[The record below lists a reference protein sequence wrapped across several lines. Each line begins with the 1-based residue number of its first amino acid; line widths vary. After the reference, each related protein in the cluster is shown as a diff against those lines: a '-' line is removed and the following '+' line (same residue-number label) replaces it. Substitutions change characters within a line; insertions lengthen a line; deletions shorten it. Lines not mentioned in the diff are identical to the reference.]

1 MLRTFLKSEDGNYAA
16 IFAIAII
23 PIMAGV
29 AGAVDFVSINTKAAK
44 LQNMLDATALA
55 IGTKYYS
62 GMTKSEIE
70 EFGREFFLANMYGG
84 HKDDV
89 EFDFSDDLH
98 EFEGDA
104 QEFEADETSDG
115 SSRLISVTSTID
127 HEGSFIGFSSNWQ
140 TQRRSFV
147 RVAPGEP
154 ACVLALDPHASS
166 SVKIQGSTQVTLT
179 GCVIA
184 SNSDASDS
192 IYRGGSAKLAAKCVL
207 TSGGTVGLESNS
219 SSSLDCDAPL
229 EDQYP
234 SLDPLADVNPPPYTG
249 CQSVPGGKTKTL
261 SPGTYCNKTWSGDIT
276 LEPGVYILRGGQ
288 IKLGGNGRLV
298 GHGVTI
304 FLMDGAEFQ
313 SNANEVVQLSPSDHE
328 PYAGITIYQERGN
341 TSPLSLNGGSGSEL
355 SGFIYA
361 PSAHIFYAGNASMSG
376 AGDCIRI
383 VGKTIELTGNSNVSA
398 DCEAQLGGQEMNA
411 GRTISLVK

>member
-1 MLRTFLKSEDGNYAA
+1 MLRAFLNSEDGNYAA
-16 IFAIAII
+16 IFAIAIL

-29 AGAVDFVSINTKAAK
+29 AGAVDFVSINMKGAK

-62 GMTKSEIE
+62 GMTKDEIE
-70 EFGREFFLANMYGG
+70 TFGREFFFANMYGG
-84 HKDDV
+84 HKDAIEFYFNDDV
-89 EFDFSDDLH
+89 QDF
-98 EFEGDA
+98 A
-104 QEFEADETSDG
+104 ADETADG
-115 SSRLISVTSTID
+115 ASKLISVTSTID
-127 HEGSFIGFSSNWQ
+127 HEGSFISFSRNWQ

-219 SSSLDCDAPL
+219 NSSLDCDKPL

-234 SLDPLADVNPPPYTG
+234 SLDPLAGVNPPPYTG
-249 CQSVPGGKTKTL
+249 CQAVPGGKTKTL

-276 LEPGVYILRGGQ
+276 LEQGIYILRGGQ

-313 SNANEVVQLSPSDHE
+313 SNANEVVQLSPSDDE

-341 TSPLSLNGGSGSEL
+341 TSPLTINGGSGSEL
-355 SGFIYA
+355 TGFIYA
-361 PSAHIFYAGNASMSG
+361 PSAHVNYAGNASMSG
-376 AGDCIRI
+376 AGDCTRI
-383 VGKTIELTGNSNVSA
+383 VGKTIEMTGNSNVSS
-398 DCEAQLGGQEMNA
+398 DCEEQLGGREMSA
-411 GRTISLVK
+411 GRKLSLVR

>member
-1 MLRTFLKSEDGNYAA
+1 MGPKMLRAFLSSEDGNYAA

-62 GMTKSEIE
+62 GMTKDEIE
-70 EFGREFFLANMYGG
+70 DFGREFFLANMYGG
-84 HKDDV
+84 PKDDV
-89 EFDFSDDLH
+89 QFEFTD
-98 EFEGDA
+98 DA
-104 QEFEADETSDG
+104 QEFAADETSDG
-115 SSRLISVTSTID
+115 SSKLISVTSTID
-127 HEGSFIGFSSNWQ
+127 HEGSFIGFSSNWH
-140 TQRRSFV
+140 TKRRSFV

-166 SVKIQGSTQVTLT
+166 SVKIQGSAQVTFT

-184 SNSDASDS
+184 SNSGASDS
-192 IYRGGSAKLAAKCVL
+192 IYRGGSAQLAAKCIL

-219 SSSLDCDAPL
+219 NANLDCDAPL
-229 EDQYP
+229 EYQYP
-234 SLDPLADVNPPPYTG
+234 SLDPLAGVNPPPYTG
-249 CQSVPGGKTKTL
+249 CQPVPGGKTKTL
-261 SPGTYCNKTWSGDIT
+261 SPGTYCNKTWTGDIT
-276 LEPGVYILRGGQ
+276 LEPGIYILRGGQ

-313 SNANEVVQLSPSDHE
+313 SNANEVVQLSPSDDE

-341 TSPLSLNGGSGSEL
+341 TSPLSINGGSGSEL

-361 PSAHIFYAGNASMSG
+361 PSAHVFYAGNASMSG
-376 AGDCIRI
+376 TGNCMRI
-383 VGKTIELTGNSNVSA
+383 VGKTIELTGNSNVSS
-398 DCEAQLGGQEMNA
+398 DCEAELGGKEMNA
-411 GRTISLVK
+411 GRTISLVR

>member
-1 MLRTFLKSEDGNYAA
+1 MLRAFLNSEEGNYAA

-29 AGAVDFVSINTKAAK
+29 AGAVDFVSISMKGVK

-62 GMTKSEIE
+62 GMTKDEIE
-70 EFGREFFLANMYGG
+70 AFGREFFLANMYGG
-84 HKDDV
+84 PKDDV
-89 EFDFSDDLH
+89 EFDFSDDV
-98 EFEGDA
+98 
-104 QEFEADETSDG
+104 QEFAADETSDG
-115 SSRLISVTSTID
+115 SSKLISATSTID
-127 HEGSFIGFSSNWQ
+127 HEGFFGGFSSNWR
-140 TQRRSFV
+140 TNRRSYV
-147 RVAPGEP
+147 RVAPGQP

-192 IYRGGSAKLAAKCVL
+192 IYRGGTAKLAAKCVL
-207 TSGGTVGLESNS
+207 TSGGTVGVESNS
-219 SSSLDCDAPL
+219 NASLDCDAPL
-229 EDQYP
+229 ENQYP
-234 SLDPLADVNPPPYTG
+234 SLDPLADVNPPPYTT
-249 CQSVPGGKTKTL
+249 CRSMPGGKTKTL

-276 LEPGVYILRGGQ
+276 LEPGIYILRGGQ

-313 SNANEVVQLSPSDHE
+313 SNANEVVQLSPSDDE

-341 TSPLSLNGGSGSEL
+341 TSPLTINGGSGSDF

-361 PSAHIFYAGNASMSG
+361 PSAHVSYAGNASMSG

-383 VGKTIELTGNSNVSA
+383 VGKTIEMAGNSNVSA
-398 DCEAQLGGQEMNA
+398 DCEAQLGGREMNA
-411 GRTISLVK
+411 GRKLSLVR